1 MKNKYFILAGFLILV
16 LFIFMIVI
24 GDPYFTI
31 AGIILGV
38 IFVLIIIADII
49 EHFFPKNRLSKRL
62 EKTAEWI
69 KDNIR

>member
-49 EHFFPKNRLSKRL
+49 EHFFSKESLIQKIRKNSRMDQR
-62 EKTAEWI
+62 
-69 KDNIR
+69 